1 MREFGKRKKEREGGR
16 EGGGRERER
25 ERQETDQQGEGGQ
38 KTPRKGET
46 DCKRHLQAIGEQ
58 NQKERKRVLDACRK
72 KDAQMSF
79 VFCIHV
85 CLI

>member
-1 MREFGKRKKEREGGR
+1 MREFGKRKRGRVGGREEGGR
-16 EGGGRERER
+16 ERGRDRKQTDREKTDKRHRERA
-25 ERQETDQQGEGGQ
+25 RQIVRDIC
-38 KTPRKGET
+38 R
-46 DCKRHLQAIGEQ
+46 LLGEQ
-58 NQKERKRVLDACRK
+58 NQKERERVLDACRK